1 MLKKHFNVKI
11 TEIESKIPNISGFAI
26 NAALTAVENK
36 IEKADYNSKI
46 SDIESKYI
54 NTVDGNEVV
63 KYTVDN
69 SIESKKFVNSGFI
82 SNYNLDQKSIN
93 ISNKS

>member
-1 MLKKHFNVKI
+1 M
-11 TEIESKIPNISGFAI
+11 
-26 NAALTAVENK
+26 TAVENK

-82 SNYNLDQKSIN
+82 SNDNLDLKSIN

>member
-1 MLKKHFNVKI
+1 MNLLKKHFNAQI

-63 KYTVDN
+63 KYTVHN
-69 SIESKKFVNSGFI
+69 SIESKKIVNSGFI
-82 SNYNLDQKSIN
+82 SNNNLDKKKYQH
-93 ISNKS
+93 